1 MALLPR
7 WLVCEPGAP
16 PTLLS
21 SAVSRSL
28 AMSCEMRVRLAA
40 PMACYQAIICL
51 ATSLGNESSTRA
63 YRGQGPTNEAV
74 RGRGGGVGGNAG
86 FLLVIYLLLLA
97 VGGLAGLSLAVF
109 GVVEN
114 SLLPATIVAG
124 VTCLGGAG
132 TLALRLFEFSPGW
145 SVPVATLFAVL
156 SAALFYALARSAQQ
170 ATVRRQALSDLIGGL
185 ASVIA
190 PIEPD
195 RAGAIATNGASLPLT
210 LPAISRDGTPLPV
223 GTRVIVTALSTNTS
237 GETAEVTPLPDNSTS
252 ATSA

>member
-1 MALLPR
+1 M
-7 WLVCEPGAP
+7 
-16 PTLLS
+16 
-21 SAVSRSL
+21 
-28 AMSCEMRVRLAA
+28 
-40 PMACYQAIICL
+40 
-51 ATSLGNESSTRA
+51 
-63 YRGQGPTNEAV
+63 
-74 RGRGGGVGGNAG
+74 GGNAG

-109 GVVEN
+109 GGVEN
-114 SLLPATIVAG
+114 SLLPATVVAG

-132 TLALRLFEFSPGW
+132 MLALRLFGFSPGW

-156 SAALFYALARSAQQ
+156 SAAFFYALAWSAQQ

-210 LPAISRDGTPLPV
+210 LPAISRMARHCRLARGSL
-223 GTRVIVTALSTNTS
+223 
-237 GETAEVTPLPDNSTS
+237 
-252 ATSA
+252 